1 MMNDGDLAAVPIGV
15 IHEEFVLQNEN
26 NQVTTKAIW
35 LLSTQE
41 VLGSG
46 LKNLPTSG
54 KLNHTA
60 AENQNQSQPEN
71 SNKTTAFSSNQLSFQ
86 LPIAISGLLKSREM
100 DVLPLPL

>member
-1 MMNDGDLAAVPIGV
+1 MNSK
-15 IHEEFVLQNEN
+15 HYR
-26 NQVTTKAIW
+26 
-35 LLSTQE
+35 LLSNHTYRLAKTYYPVVVVPSITVIEE

>member
-1 MMNDGDLAAVPIGV
+1 M
-15 IHEEFVLQNEN
+15 
-26 NQVTTKAIW
+26 
-35 LLSTQE
+35 
-41 VLGSG
+41 LGSG

>member
-1 MMNDGDLAAVPIGV
+1 MHCCNFNCQPQWCNKDRAPKI
-15 IHEEFVLQNEN
+15 
-26 NQVTTKAIW
+26 
-35 LLSTQE
+35 LSNYFL
-41 VLGSG
+41 LGSG